1 MKATYNITND
11 KLKFWPEER
20 LPKETYD
27 RARHAGFTFWHGSKC
42 FAAKWS
48 TQAEDLVLELGGVIE
63 QDDSPDDVEARV
75 ERFSKYA
82 DGAQQ
87 QAESSEEYLNTKA
100 NTERRRK
107 NAINSM
113 EKGISQAEHW
123 KQRIEGAIR
132 NATYK
137 ERPDVIARRIEG
149 LEKDLRKMLR
159 NQDRKNFNVPEDCY
173 DREAYAAYNR
183 RKLVLNGQLNEDK
196 KNDKPWTQAQ
206 KDVAIAELRELRSK
220 VFFEDKIAAA
230 FKPTFDW
237 AQRWIDHINQRLQY
251 ERASLEA
258 AGGVV
263 GGVGA
268 APIDKEKFQVGG
280 AVKGGVS
287 GHNFR
292 IITKVNKRTVEV
304 YDTGCNWKHYW
315 KVDRTEIFAVAT
327 KAEVDNAAPATEL
340 FYAKSNYNGYLEGL
354 AKRAKAEKKHF
365 KELDALCRQKH
376 GTGYNLAGGY
386 DADDTYAAY
395 LAGDLAKIEVAA

>member
-268 APIDKEKFQVGG
+268 APMDKEKFQVGG

-287 GHNFR
+287 GDMKDGVTDDVTSYDR
-292 IITKVNKRTVEV
+292 ETVREDAGKTLVPTSGIMSWTTSGTTSRT
-304 YDTGCNWKHYW
+304 TS
-315 KVDRTEIFAVAT
+315 RTMSATASEALSRTTSGTTSRERDAPIFWM
-327 KAEVDNAAPATEL
+327 EHRGRSAAQDWTDGPCPT
-340 FYAKSNYNGYLEGL
+340 
-354 AKRAKAEKKHF
+354 
-365 KELDALCRQKH
+365 RQM
-376 GTGYNLAGGY
+376 TP
-386 DADDTYAAY
+386 
-395 LAGDLAKIEVAA
+395 